1 MVKCNCT
8 VTGCQR
14 RLSCKRWSSRIS
26 VLRGK
31 CWRSCDTYGGFIL
44 HGFTI
49 ASDHASLLPATFNTS
64 ATLSYWLTQIHPLYL
79 VTFTAVEFMEN
90 PLFSPIYIR
99 SWFLEPDDEIGAV
112 GRDDLWI
119 CLFSA
124 LSPASLSPCLC
135 HLHVL
140 DWLHLLLNFVSSFRV
155 KSYSMSDT
163 VVHIW
168 SVCKRSFPFASH
180 FMQQRIL
187 FRCHSWKRYSFSWLG
202 LLCKFLDGGRFC
214 NLPCLEGYER
224 KSLWCVVKY
233 LCDSDHSSG
242 LRQKGWRSHH
252 ATEWWNCGSQHDKQ

>member
-1 MVKCNCT
+1 MLEELWYLWRFYTPWFHHSLWPCISSSCHLQHLCHLILLVDTNSPP
-8 VTGCQR
+8 
-14 RLSCKRWSSRIS
+14 LSCHI
-26 VLRGK
+26 
-31 CWRSCDTYGGFIL
+31 
-44 HGFTI
+44 
-49 ASDHASLLPATFNTS
+49 
-64 ATLSYWLTQIHPLYL
+64 
-79 VTFTAVEFMEN
+79 TAVEFMEN

-112 GRDDLWI
+112 GTDDLWI

-187 FRCHSWKRYSFSWLG
+187 FRCHSWKRYSFLWLG

>member
-8 VTGCQR
+8 LTGCQR
-14 RLSCKRWSSRIS
+14 RLSCKLWWPRIS

-64 ATLSYWLTQIHPLYL
+64 ATLSYWLTQIRPFILSHLRQL
-79 VTFTAVEFMEN
+79 NLWEIHFF
-90 PLFSPIYIR
+90 LLYIR

-119 CLFSA
+119 CLFSS

-187 FRCHSWKRYSFSWLG
+187 FWCHSWKRYSFSWLG

-224 KSLWCVVKY
+224 KSLLCVVKY